1 MAKIERLEL
10 AAHRNDIIED
20 VSNLIEK
27 YRTIFGWDV
36 PDIDEKLAKN
46 LIVNEVRQA
55 LDNINNE

>member
-1 MAKIERLEL
+1 MAKIEKLEL